1 MTVDLRLYALV
12 DPEHAG
18 GRDLAEL
25 SRLVAQGG
33 ATLVQLR
40 DKRSDT
46 RPMVERARAIKAA
59 LAPFNIPLLVND
71 RVDVALASGAD
82 GVHVGQQDMAVED
95 ARRLLGPRAIIGL
108 SIKTVA
114 QAEAAPIDLLDYVGV
129 GGVFATSSK
138 DNPNPPIG
146 PAGLARIADVF
157 RRRAPGFPLCGIA
170 GIDASNAGE
179 AVAAGADGV
188 AVISALS
195 LQADPQAAA
204 RALRARGG
212 RGSGAAA
219 APMTPIAVTLAGSDS
234 GGGAGI
240 QADLKTFS
248 ALGVYGASVIT
259 ALTAQNTKGVTAIHD
274 VPAEFVAAQID
285 AVFSDLDVSAVK
297 IGMVSQRGV
306 IETIAAGLARWR
318 QSRVVLDPVMIAT
331 SGDKLLAP
339 DAVDMLR
346 RVLMPLALVVTPNLP
361 EAAALLDA
369 PVAHTETAMREQGER
384 LLALGARAVL
394 LKGGHA
400 DGAESVDLLIEPTA
414 FTRLAADRI
423 ATANTHGTGCTLSSA
438 IAAGLAK
445 GLSLAEAVRAAKTYV
460 TEALAAANRIKIGSG
475 HGPVHHFH
483 AWW

>member
-1 MTVDLRLYALV
+1 
-12 DPEHAG
+12 
-18 GRDLAEL
+18 
-25 SRLVAQGG
+25 
-33 ATLVQLR
+33 
-40 DKRSDT
+40 
-46 RPMVERARAIKAA
+46 
-59 LAPFNIPLLVND
+59 
-71 RVDVALASGAD
+71 
-82 GVHVGQQDMAVED
+82 
-95 ARRLLGPRAIIGL
+95 
-108 SIKTVA
+108 
-114 QAEAAPIDLLDYVGV
+114 
-129 GGVFATSSK
+129 
-138 DNPNPPIG
+138 
-146 PAGLARIADVF
+146 
-157 RRRAPGFPLCGIA
+157 
-170 GIDASNAGE
+170 
-179 AVAAGADGV
+179 
-188 AVISALS
+188 
-195 LQADPQAAA
+195 
-204 RALRARGG
+204 
-212 RGSGAAA
+212 
-219 APMTPIAVTLAGSDS
+219 MTPIAVTLAGSDS
-234 GGGAGI
+234 GGGAGV

-248 ALGVYGASVIT
+248 ALGVYGATVIT
-259 ALTAQNTKGVTAIHD
+259 ALTAQNTRGVTAIHD

-339 DAVDMLR
+339 DAIDVLKR
-346 RVLMPLALVVTPNLP
+346 LLMPRALVVTPNLP

-369 PVAHTETAMREQGER
+369 PVADTETAMRAQGER

-445 GLSLAEAVRAAKTYV
+445 GLPLAEAVRAAKTYV
-460 TEALAAANRIKIGSG
+460 TEALAAASRIKIGSG